1 MSQTAALQNDDMPLA
16 TERQSRG
23 KYLALGMTLAVHL
36 LLLSLLVFGVRW
48 TTHTNNAVEVELV
61 RATDNS
67 ASTASPAKLQP
78 PHELPPAPRPEPQIK
93 SQPQPQ
99 QPHVETKPVSP
110 VQKPD
115 IALRDEEKKKPLPK
129 VAPPVPH
136 VTSGTPTPQE
146 DPFRKQLE
154 QEIKQATA
162 QRRSMDYSNDAA
174 RELAS
179 LQKAAA
185 SAATAKAMGD
195 YISRIRGRIRSNIVL
210 PQDIKG
216 NPEAI
221 FDVTQFPSGEILDV
235 KLKKSSG
242 HAGYDAAV
250 ERAIRK
256 SSPLP
261 KPDRSDLFSREL
273 ELKFHPLED

>member
-1 MSQTAALQNDDMPLA
+1 MSQVAALKDDDMPLA

-23 KYLALGMTLAVHL
+23 KYLALSMTLAVHL
-36 LLLSLLVFGVRW
+36 LLLAFLVLGVRW
-48 TTHTNNAVEVELV
+48 TTHTNDAVEVELV
-61 RATDNS
+61 RATEPS
-67 ASTASPAKLQP
+67 SEIAKP
-78 PHELPPAPRPEPQIK
+78 IPPPASHEVTPAPIPKPTVEPRPVP
-93 SQPQPQ
+93 PA
-99 QPHVETKPVSP
+99 H
-110 VQKPD
+110 KPD
-115 IALRDEEKKKPLPK
+115 IALKDEEKKQPKPLVK
-129 VAPPVPH
+129 VVPPVLP
-136 VTSGTPTPQE
+136 VPPNVPTPQD

-162 QRRSMDYSNDAA
+162 QRRAVDYANDAA
-174 RELAS
+174 RELAN

-195 YISRIRGRIRSNIVL
+195 YIARIRGRIRSNIVL

-261 KPDRSDLFSREL
+261 KPERSDLFSREL